1 MSKVPEFLEN
11 QEKPEFL
18 EIPEKPEV
26 PGVPGVPGVPR
37 VPGVP
42 GVPPRFR
49 GETYNC
55 CISLANTSS
64 FMSKGA

>member
-18 EIPEKPEV
+18 EIPEKPAV
-26 PGVPGVPGVPR
+26 PGVPE
-37 VPGVP
+37 VP

>member
-26 PGVPGVPGVPR
+26 PGVPGVPA
-37 VPGVP
+37 VP

-55 CISLANTSS
+55 CIRLANTSS

>member
-18 EIPEKPEV
+18 EIPEKPE
-26 PGVPGVPGVPR
+26 

>member
-18 EIPEKPEV
+18 EIPEKPE
-26 PGVPGVPGVPR
+26 VPGVPR

>member
-11 QEKPEFL
+11 QEKTEFL
-18 EIPEKPEV
+18 EIPEKPKV
-26 PGVPGVPGVPR
+26 PE
-37 VPGVP
+37 VP

>member
-11 QEKPEFL
+11 QEEPEFL
-18 EIPEKPEV
+18 EIPEKPKV
-26 PGVPGVPGVPR
+26 PE
-37 VPGVP
+37 VP

>member
-11 QEKPEFL
+11 QEKTEFL
-18 EIPEKPEV
+18 EIPEKPKVPEV
-26 PGVPGVPGVPR
+26 PG

>member
-11 QEKPEFL
+11 QEKQEFL
-18 EIPEKPEV
+18 EIPEKPE
-26 PGVPGVPGVPR
+26 
-37 VPGVP
+37 VP

>member
-11 QEKPEFL
+11 QEKTEFL
-18 EIPEKPEV
+18 EIPEKPKV
-26 PGVPGVPGVPR
+26 PEI
-37 VPGVP
+37 P
-42 GVPPRFR
+42 GVPPCFR

>member
-11 QEKPEFL
+11 QEKTEFL
-18 EIPEKPEV
+18 EIPEKPKV
-26 PGVPGVPGVPR
+26 PEI
-37 VPGVP
+37 P

-55 CISLANTSS
+55 CISLANTST

>member
-11 QEKPEFL
+11 QENPDFL

-26 PGVPGVPGVPR
+26 PEVPG

>member
-11 QEKPEFL
+11 QEKTEFL
-18 EIPEKPEV
+18 EIPEKPKVLE
-26 PGVPGVPGVPR
+26 
-37 VPGVP
+37 VP

>member
-18 EIPEKPEV
+18 EIPEKPKV
-26 PGVPGVPGVPR
+26 PG

-49 GETYNC
+49 DETYNC

>member
-11 QEKPEFL
+11 QEKTEFL

-26 PGVPGVPGVPR
+26 PG

>member
-1 MSKVPEFLEN
+1 MSKVPESLEN

-26 PGVPGVPGVPR
+26 S
-37 VPGVP
+37 GVP

>member
-18 EIPEKPEV
+18 EIPEKPKV
-26 PGVPGVPGVPR
+26 PEM
-37 VPGVP
+37 P

>member
-26 PGVPGVPGVPR
+26 S
-37 VPGVP
+37 GVP

>member
-11 QEKPEFL
+11 QEKTEFL
-18 EIPEKPEV
+18 EIPEKPK
-26 PGVPGVPGVPR
+26 

>member
-1 MSKVPEFLEN
+1 MSKVPESLEN

-18 EIPEKPEV
+18 EIPEKPKV
-26 PGVPGVPGVPR
+26 PE
-37 VPGVP
+37 VP

>member
-18 EIPEKPEV
+18 EIPEKPAVPGVPEV
-26 PGVPGVPGVPR
+26 PGVT
-37 VPGVP
+37 

>member
-1 MSKVPEFLEN
+1 MSKVPEFLAN

-18 EIPEKPEV
+18 EIPEKPKV
-26 PGVPGVPGVPR
+26 PG

>member
-11 QEKPEFL
+11 QEKTEFL
-18 EIPEKPEV
+18 EIPEKPAV
-26 PGVPGVPGVPR
+26 PGVPE

>member
-18 EIPEKPEV
+18 EIPEKPK
-26 PGVPGVPGVPR
+26 

>member
-11 QEKPEFL
+11 QEKTEFL
-18 EIPEKPEV
+18 EIPEKPKV
-26 PGVPGVPGVPR
+26 PE

>member
-18 EIPEKPEV
+18 EIPEKPKV
-26 PGVPGVPGVPR
+26 PEI
-37 VPGVP
+37 P